1 MVTDVDLTVV
11 EGNDQVDRILDAAQ
25 ALVARWGVAKT
36 SVRDIAVESGIS
48 RATVYRV
55 FPGGKQQVFVT
66 LAHRE
71 VATYAEAVAD
81 AIDSG
86 HDLADAVTRGIVVA
100 ARLLRDHDA
109 AQFVLLHEP
118 GLFTPVLGFR
128 GVDVLFREAA
138 TRLGP
143 RLERFVPADRAA
155 WAVEWAT
162 RLFVSYVAN
171 PNHDADL
178 SDVEVTSRLVE
189 HFLAPAFAGDR
200 SESATEPATAPVATI
215 H

>member
-1 MVTDVDLTVV
+1 MGIDVDLTVV

-36 SVRDIAVESGIS
+36 SVRDLATESGVS
-48 RATVYRV
+48 RATVYRA

-71 VATYAEAVAD
+71 VAAYAEAVAD

-86 HDLADAVTRGIVVA
+86 DDLADAVTRGLVVA

-109 AQFVLLHEP
+109 AQFVLAHEP

-128 GVDVLFREAA
+128 GVDVLYREAA
-138 TRLGP
+138 DRLGP
-143 RLERFVPADRAA
+143 HLTRFLPVDRAA

-162 RLFVSYVAN
+162 RLFVSYVAK
-171 PNHDADL
+171 PDPDADL
-178 SDVEVTSRLVE
+178 ADVEITRHLVTRYLTPAFVADRPA
-189 HFLAPAFAGDR
+189 APA
-200 SESATEPATAPVATI
+200 PAPVATV